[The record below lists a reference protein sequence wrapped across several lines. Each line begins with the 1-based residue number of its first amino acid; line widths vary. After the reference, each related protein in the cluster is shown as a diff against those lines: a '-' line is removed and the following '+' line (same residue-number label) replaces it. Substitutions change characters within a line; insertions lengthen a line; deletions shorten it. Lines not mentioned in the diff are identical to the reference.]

1 MLIAIECMI
10 YCVPDYYIDTVGAP
24 FTYPIVYILS
34 FPCHIT
40 AYVHYPVI
48 SSDML
53 KNVVER
59 RPIYNNNERITSSTY
74 ISSIKLFYYLC
85 FATMYQFMG
94 RFATQVVVNSKWTQY
109 HIEELWRSSV
119 LKIYPPCKT
128 NIWKCCSFWIKKALK
143 RKYVLSIGQFR
154 QEKNHELQLR
164 SWRLFKDIFGSR
176 YPSTTLVMIGSTRNE
191 ADLKALLYLRKI
203 AESLNISDSII
214 FVVNAP
220 KITLNDWL
228 NVGSI
233 GLHTMWNEHFGISVV
248 EMLSAGL
255 IIIAHDS
262 GGPSHDIIVPNNNEK
277 VKRTGL
283 LAATRSDYAYALGTA
298 CAILDDMES
307 CSNNVRISM
316 TRIHQTF
323 SEKSFMDRIDNL
335 SIAY

>member
-1 MLIAIECMI
+1 MILALPHLLWWVVLAAFLFLLFVVFFRRFGVSNDSCTYAFFHPYPNNGGGGEQVLWMWINSLLLKHRNIEIIIYTVPGCKMKETLVRVRESFHIDLTPRIYQDKIRFIPICTMKYIESYWYPIGTMICQSLASMLIAIECMI

-53 KNVVER
+53 KNVAER
-59 RPIYNNNERITSSTY
+59 RPIYNNNECITSSTY

-176 YPSTTLVMIGSTRNE
+176 
-191 ADLKALLYLRKI
+191 
-203 AESLNISDSII
+203 
-214 FVVNAP
+214 
-220 KITLNDWL
+220 
-228 NVGSI
+228 
-233 GLHTMWNEHFGISVV
+233 
-248 EMLSAGL
+248 
-255 IIIAHDS
+255 
-262 GGPSHDIIVPNNNEK
+262 
-277 VKRTGL
+277 
-283 LAATRSDYAYALGTA
+283 
-298 CAILDDMES
+298 
-307 CSNNVRISM
+307 
-316 TRIHQTF
+316 
-323 SEKSFMDRIDNL
+323 
-335 SIAY
+335 